1 MEDARG
7 LLKQYFGFDDF
18 REGQKPLIDAVLE
31 GRDVLGIMPTGA
43 GKSLCFHFGS
53 LSADFSDEGSGGS
66 VESGR
71 DTCSFSEQFIE
82 HGTV

>member
-18 REGQKPLIDAVLE
+18 REGQKPLIDAVLD

-43 GKSLCFHFGS
+43 GNRSAFRSL
-53 LSADFSDEGSGGS
+53 
-66 VESGR
+66 R
-71 DTCSFSEQFIE
+71 
-82 HGTV
+82 